1 MIFFFFLHFKS
12 FSTHVAHS
20 VKKWCVQFIRHQIYG
35 QKLARSSKTF
45 TNLNLSLLI
54 SFYLWSYT
62 HRNTIN
68 LWIRHHRDQIFR
80 SAFMSWPLLGGKLW
94 INSPYT
100 HFQQI
105 PADAVPVCFLI
116 QSVMT
121 VSVCFSFSLSKTGML
136 LILVHEFLIKISSDF
151 VSQQRFNAISLHTSA
166 AIV

>member
-1 MIFFFFLHFKS
+1 MFKNCINWTKAWKICDRFLHFKS

-80 SAFMSWPLLGGKLW
+80 SALMSWPLLGGKLW

-105 PADAVPVCFLI
+105 PADAVLVCFLI
-116 QSVMT
+116 QCVMT
-121 VSVCFSFSLSKTGML
+121 VSVCFSFSLNWNASHTCAWVSNQD
-136 LILVHEFLIKISSDF
+136 ILWLC
-151 VSQQRFNAISLHTSA
+151 LPA
-166 AIV
+166 AF